1 MIAPDCIIDF
11 EKHPIPEHIDDEN
24 IDDVISILEYE
35 EICRLEE
42 FLKLGEEPP
51 FSDYLEKL
59 LRQYYE
65 YRCLSERFVKL
76 IDPDFSDSEEIHKS
90 YMEDDVESHENN
102 QESLIDIDTHRF
114 SKSEKYFEAHI
125 INMRYFNARYLKI
138 LATYTEKNNS
148 EVSNNSHKES
158 QFQEALAS
166 GRSFYSHDL
175 LDLIKSIKRRSNR
188 DLKEVESNF
197 RMNNSQLIVGNKKR
211 GGKLD

>member
-1 MIAPDCIIDF
+1 
-11 EKHPIPEHIDDEN
+11 
-24 IDDVISILEYE
+24 
-35 EICRLEE
+35 
-42 FLKLGEEPP
+42 
-51 FSDYLEKL
+51 
-59 LRQYYE
+59 
-65 YRCLSERFVKL
+65 
-76 IDPDFSDSEEIHKS
+76 
-90 YMEDDVESHENN
+90 MEDDVESHENN